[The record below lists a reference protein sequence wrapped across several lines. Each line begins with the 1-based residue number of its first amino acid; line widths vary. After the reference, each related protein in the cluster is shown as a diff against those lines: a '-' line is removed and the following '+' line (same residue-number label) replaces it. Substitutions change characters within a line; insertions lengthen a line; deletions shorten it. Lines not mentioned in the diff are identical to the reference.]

1 MARRRIVGW
10 ESVGLKGILFRD
22 RVYLDVILRRLP
34 LTTAS
39 RVVLVA
45 VAALAPALCLAQ
57 ARGNDRKA
65 TLAGVVRDSAGRPL
79 SDVWVSM
86 GGQPLSAFT
95 NDTGG
100 FELRGPAGR
109 GQFTFRRLGMSVVTL
124 DTTLIA
130 DSTVSIE
137 VRMRPVP
144 VLPDVNVSAEAWSP
158 RLARDGYYDRQKVGW
173 GFFLKPED
181 IAKMN
186 VSYPSHL
193 LRDVPFIR
201 VVCTPETRRVTG
213 GCIVRGSDN
222 GCMTLF
228 VDGVYT
234 RMHLDERVSP
244 GMVYTVEVYRRSSIV
259 PMELPRPATE
269 NSCGAIV
276 VWTQSRKP

>member
-1 MARRRIVGW
+1 MTTTSRAVLIAVIV
-10 ESVGLKGILFRD
+10 
-22 RVYLDVILRRLP
+22 
-34 LTTAS
+34 
-39 RVVLVA
+39 
-45 VAALAPALCLAQ
+45 LAPGAGHAQ
-57 ARGNDRKA
+57 ARGADRKA
-65 TLAGVVRDSAGRPL
+65 TLAGVVRDSVGQPL
-79 SDVWVSM
+79 TDVWVSM
-86 GGQPLSAFT
+86 GGQPISAFS
-95 NDTGG
+95 DTTGR
-100 FELRGPAGR
+100 FELRAPAGR

-124 DTTLIA
+124 DTTLVA

-137 VRMRPVP
+137 VRMRAVQ
-144 VLPDVNVSAEAWSP
+144 VLPDVNVSAESWSP

-201 VVCTPETRRVTG
+201 VVCTPETRKVTG
-213 GCIVRGSDN
+213 ACIVYGSN
-222 GCMTLF
+222 GGCMTLF

-244 GMVYTVEVYRRSSIV
+244 GMVYTVEVYRRSSLV
-259 PMELPRPATE
+259 PMEFARPATE
-269 NSCGAIV
+269 NSCGLIA